1 MSKTVFHS
9 DSEAGKDRGMRSRIC
24 CQVISF
30 LGVILTM
37 LSHSPVIEAKAWLN
51 GHIVELRPDGFVLRT
66 RFYPHITVH
75 LSRETTARCKK
86 HVLKVDELEADD
98 WVTVEGHDKCGVIEE
113 TKITIHR
120 DWLTCG
126 EIRGPKPAHC
136 QC

>member
-9 DSEAGKDRGMRSRIC
+9 DSEAGRDRGMRLRIC
-24 CQVISF
+24 CQVIGF

-37 LSHSPVIEAKAWLN
+37 LSHPPVIEAKAWLN

-66 RFYPHITVH
+66 RFYPRITVH
-75 LSRETTARCKK
+75 LSQETKARCKK

-98 WVTVEGHDKCGVIEE
+98 LVTVEGHDKGGVIEA

-120 DWLTCG
+120 DWLKCG
-126 EIRGPKPAHC
+126 EIKGPKPAHC